1 MIQAYIESIPDG
13 ADIQIVGWDGA
24 KSQAN
29 QLALQVY
36 NRDADV
42 FYPSASIIKED
53 CDFYYVKLG
62 DGSMGIDTPAAVALS
77 LSNYPNP
84 FNPETTISY
93 SLPKNGDVS
102 LSIYNTRGQLVKTL
116 VNESKTIGTHRIVW
130 IGDDNHGNKVSSGI
144 YFTRM
149 VTEGKSLTSKMLM
162 LK

>member
-1 MIQAYIESIPDG
+1 VILDQ
-13 ADIQIVGWDGA
+13 
-24 KSQAN
+24 
-29 QLALQVY
+29 
-36 NRDADV
+36 
-42 FYPSASIIKED
+42 
-53 CDFYYVKLG
+53 
-62 DGSMGIDTPAAVALS
+62 
-77 LSNYPNP
+77 NYPNP